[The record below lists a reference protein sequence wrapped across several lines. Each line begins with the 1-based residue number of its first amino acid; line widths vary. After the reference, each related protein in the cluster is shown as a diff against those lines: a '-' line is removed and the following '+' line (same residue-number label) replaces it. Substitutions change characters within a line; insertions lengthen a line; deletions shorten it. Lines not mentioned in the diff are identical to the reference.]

1 MLTTIR
7 LRVKCCEIEYLFT
20 RWCCFGNYAGYLH
33 NTNIHL
39 QPLWFIMEGTLGIVS
54 KALQHVIAS

>member
-7 LRVKCCEIEYLFT
+7 LRVKCCEIEHLFT

-39 QPLWFIMEGTLGIVS
+39 QPLWVIMEGTL
-54 KALQHVIAS
+54 QVILGNCK